1 MENKYNELERLNDL
15 RKSGTISETEFE
27 VQKYRILN
35 TTTDNKNKKNKSK
48 MLFIFSFISVVIS
61 IIVGIVYYIWQSELW
76 FVVWNSNNKN
86 MLIIDTITNMLI
98 GLLILC
104 ILSSIVSLVLA
115 IIFRAKNKGG
125 N

>member
-1 MENKYNELERLNDL
+1 MENKYSELERLNNL

-48 MLFIFSFISVVIS
+48 MLFIFSFISVVIG
-61 IIVGIVYYIWQSELW
+61 IIVGIVYYIWQSVLW